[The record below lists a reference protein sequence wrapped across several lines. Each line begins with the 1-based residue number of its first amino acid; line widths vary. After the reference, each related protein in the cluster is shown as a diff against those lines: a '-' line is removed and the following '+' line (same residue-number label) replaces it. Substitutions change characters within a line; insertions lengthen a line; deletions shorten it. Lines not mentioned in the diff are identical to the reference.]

1 MKHRSARWEAPHR
14 IFDALLRDSELSG
27 EPFRNSTIGQ
37 SLINSTSA
45 NATALLQ
52 YAPLTLLL
60 GGWDSRRRSGAFCL
74 SRALAS
80 ELDATDAYVGVTS
93 TSRMDTREIV
103 RSAGAGRIRVE
114 DDQATCPATE
124 P

>member
-1 MKHRSARWEAPHR
+1 MSRGVKLHSLK
-14 IFDALLRDSELSG
+14 LLEKASLIQLSKASG
-27 EPFRNSTIGQ
+27 K

-60 GGWDSRRRSGAFCL
+60 GGWDSRRRSGAFRL
-74 SRALAS
+74 SRALTS
-80 ELDATDAYVGVTS
+80 ELVAIDAHVGVTS
-93 TSRMDTREIV
+93 ASRMDPKEIV
-103 RSAGAGRIRVE
+103 RSAGAGRIQVE

>member
-60 GGWDSRRRSGAFCL
+60 GGWDSRRRSGAFRL
-74 SRALAS
+74 SRALTI
-80 ELDATDAYVGVTS
+80 ELDATDAHVGVTS
-93 TSRMDTREIV
+93 ASRTDPKEIV
-103 RSAGAGRIRVE
+103 
-114 DDQATCPATE
+114 
-124 P
+124 